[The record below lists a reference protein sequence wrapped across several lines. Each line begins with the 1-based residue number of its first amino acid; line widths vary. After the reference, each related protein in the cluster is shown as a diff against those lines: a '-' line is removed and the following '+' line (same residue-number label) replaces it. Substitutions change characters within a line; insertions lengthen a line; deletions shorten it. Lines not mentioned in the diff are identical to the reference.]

1 MNYTLLYK
9 VYMMQYY
16 RVYRSLNQA
25 LLNLFFFGYL
35 FLLFALTARSF
46 FIALTVSVVKTCQIQ
61 APFKSTV
68 AFENPPTSLK
78 TRQVRRVQIR
88 RCIWKSSKLSKT
100 RQVWAQSKSAGTFEN
115 QPTPLKTR
123 QLGGV
128 QICWCTLKSANFS
141 LKTCWFATWH
151 IQHVFAY

>member
-1 MNYTLLYK
+1 MTPIRLTECIHCVFIPQELSTGNPLRRLCRHKTMNYTLLYK

-61 APFKSTV
+61 APFKSAG

-88 RCIWKSSKLSKT
+88 RRI
-100 RQVWAQSKSAGTFEN
+100 
-115 QPTPLKTR
+115 
-123 QLGGV
+123 
-128 QICWCTLKSANFS
+128 
-141 LKTCWFATWH
+141 
-151 IQHVFAY
+151 